1 MKRKGMDSGDI
12 PPGTFVRLWETMV
25 ASVPTGSVTME
36 EQLSLVLR
44 SEDRVGSAG
53 MDEMPEVP

>member
-1 MKRKGMDSGDI
+1 MDSGDI